1 MALDLAELVTCT
13 RCRLSATRQ
22 RVVVGTGP
30 DDPVVMIVG
39 EAPGRTEDEG
49 GEPFIGRSGNLFFRL
64 LREEV
69 GLSREECFV
78 TNTVK
83 CRPPDNRTPA
93 PDELA
98 ACRPWLRAQL
108 QRVQPRA
115 VLCLGAVAAREVLGL
130 SEAMATIHGRVV
142 TIGGGPALA
151 TYHPA
156 AVLRT
161 PSLAQVVRADL
172 RVLLTLVAP
181 A

>member
-1 MALDLAELVTCT
+1 VTLDVEALLHCVKCRLAE
-13 RCRLSATRQ
+13 SRQ
-22 RVVVGTGP
+22 RVVIGTGP
-30 DDPVVMIVG
+30 ADPVLMIVG

-69 GLSREECFV
+69 GLVRDQCFV

-108 QRVQPRA
+108 ERVQPRA
-115 VLCLGAVAAREVLGL
+115 VLALGAVAAREVLGL
-130 SEAMATIHGRVV
+130 GEAMGSIHGRVV

-172 RVLLTLVAP
+172 RVLRRLVEP

>member
-1 MALDLAELVTCT
+1 MTRDLTELPTCT
-13 RCRLSATRQ
+13 RCRLSETRQ

-30 DDPVVMIVG
+30 HDPVVMIVG

-69 GLSREECFV
+69 GLVRDQCFV

-83 CRPPDNRTPA
+83 CRPPANRTPA
-93 PDELA
+93 PDELE
-98 ACRPWLRAQL
+98 ACRPWLRLQL
-108 QRVQPRA
+108 ERVQPRC
-115 VLCLGAVAAREVLGL
+115 VLALGATAAREVLGL
-130 SEAMATIHGRVV
+130 RESMGAIHGRVV

-161 PSLAQVVRADL
+161 PSLATVVREDL
-172 RVLLTLVAP
+172 RVLRHIVEP
-181 A
+181 V